1 MPDAPVESISW
12 NFFEL
17 YNMLQELIFFLDFKL
32 AVKLEDISI
41 WGHFM
46 NLDRKQVTTEIRNL
60 KHDMI
65 SRLLSLDYIKITE
78 RCVSIMIMF
87 RSN

>member
-1 MPDAPVESISW
+1 
-12 NFFEL
+12 
-17 YNMLQELIFFLDFKL
+17 
-32 AVKLEDISI
+32 
-41 WGHFM
+41 M